1 MQPRILI
8 VYTGGTIGMTED
20 LSTGALVP
28 FSFDHLM
35 KNVPKIG
42 RLGFN
47 LDHVEMDPP
56 IDSSNMNPACWARI
70 ASVIADRY
78 EDFDGFVVL
87 HGTDTMA
94 YTASALSFMLS
105 GLAKPVV
112 LTGSQLPIGEI
123 REDGTENLITALQ
136 IAAARTDA
144 GEPMVQEVAIS
155 FGRHLWRGN
164 RATKVSSTNFG
175 AFQSFNYP
183 PLADMDLH
191 IVFRERLL
199 ARPARHARVAGGHD
213 LIDHALLPALE
224 RIGVRGPIPPVA
236 RRPPIRHDERP
247 RGARAV
253 DARVG
258 EVLVLLPLGREGL
271 VVGPEVDVLRAGAR
285 RGPVLL
291 REPVH
296 LAAHLRDGGDPE
308 RVGGRRERLHSSR
321 VTIAHGSVVG
331 DLQHRNDARD
341 ELVGQEA
348 RPLPREPGPE
358 VGRLPAPLVL
368 LVGERSHGDGRGHEG
383 EAGHAAPVRALV
395 GANPHDAELDDAGV
409 AERQRPRVADLDPV
423 LRGNRPPLLVRGRG
437 GYEAGDVREL
447 LPGVLVEG
455 ARGDALGRA
464 LVLGRTRAP
473 AVRDEHEQ
481 RRRQGDERDREEEGE
496 RREAPAT
503 ATSHILS
510 LLLRA
515 CAAGGAALPAPSV
528 ACQFRGS
535 PPCRSGLSAFSMTSV
550 S

>member
-199 ARPARHARVAGGHD
+199 ARPATGGTLAAVFLYPGITEAVLRPQLESKAVKALVLRTFGAGNAPTESWFTELMADTVRAGKVVVNVTQCPAGG
-213 LIDHALLPALE
+213 
-224 RIGVRGPIPPVA
+224 
-236 RRPPIRHDERP
+236 
-247 RGARAV
+247 
-253 DARVG
+253 
-258 EVLVLLPLGREGL
+258 
-271 VVGPEVDVLRAGAR
+271 
-285 RGPVLL
+285 
-291 REPVH
+291 
-296 LAAHLRDGGDPE
+296 
-308 RVGGRRERLHSSR
+308 
-321 VTIAHGSVVG
+321 
-331 DLQHRNDARD
+331 
-341 ELVGQEA
+341 
-348 RPLPREPGPE
+348 
-358 VGRLPAPLVL
+358 
-368 LVGERSHGDGRGHEG
+368 
-383 EAGHAAPVRALV
+383 
-395 GANPHDAELDDAGV
+395 
-409 AERQRPRVADLDPV
+409 
-423 LRGNRPPLLVRGRG
+423 
-437 GYEAGDVREL
+437 
-447 LPGVLVEG
+447 VEEKRY
-455 ARGDALGRA
+455 ATGDALARSGVVSGYDMTCEAA
-464 LVLGRTRAP
+464 LTKLMYLFG
-473 AVRDEHEQ
+473 
-481 RRRQGDERDREEEGE
+481 QGL
-496 RREAPAT
+496 T
-503 ATSHILS
+503 ATEV
-510 LLLRA
+510 
-515 CAAGGAALPAPSV
+515 AAAMVKPLAGE
-528 ACQFRGS
+528 
-535 PPCRSGLSAFSMTSV
+535 MTV
-550 S
+550 

>member
-199 ARPARHARVAGGHD
+199 ARPAAGGT
-213 LIDHALLPALE
+213 
-224 RIGVRGPIPPVA
+224 
-236 RRPPIRHDERP
+236 
-247 RGARAV
+247 
-253 DARVG
+253 
-258 EVLVLLPLGREGL
+258 
-271 VVGPEVDVLRAGAR
+271 
-285 RGPVLL
+285 
-291 REPVH
+291 
-296 LAAHLRDGGDPE
+296 LAA
-308 RVGGRRERLHSSR
+308 
-321 VTIAHGSVVG
+321 
-331 DLQHRNDARD
+331 
-341 ELVGQEA
+341 
-348 RPLPREPGPE
+348 
-358 VGRLPAPLVL
+358 
-368 LVGERSHGDGRGHEG
+368 
-383 EAGHAAPVRALV
+383 AL
-395 GANPHDAELDDAGV
+395 AMDDAGV
-409 AERQRPRVADLDPV
+409 GGVSVSRYHRGGAAAPAGIEGREGPRAAHVRRRQRAHRVMVHRAY
-423 LRGNRPPLLVRGRG
+423 GR
-437 GYEAGDVREL
+437 Y
-447 LPGVLVEG
+447 G
-455 ARGDALGRA
+455 ARGKGGR
-464 LVLGRTRAP
+464 
-473 AVRDEHEQ
+473 
-481 RRRQGDERDREEEGE
+481 ERDPVPCGRCGGE
-496 RREAPAT
+496 A
-503 ATSHILS
+503 
-510 LLLRA
+510 LRH
-515 CAAGGAALPAPSV
+515 
-528 ACQFRGS
+528 R
-535 PPCRSGLSAFSMTSV
+535 
-550 S
+550 